1 MKVAICALSAFTYV
15 AECIDLAVA
24 LSREHE
30 VRYFLGYRDTVAI
43 ALLERRGVA
52 YEVILDAA
60 PHLVRPAAA
69 RSTRELFTGF
79 FFAQANAVLKQ
90 LPARL
95 TAWGAEVV
103 LSHLRDYAGIN
114 AAAVAGL
121 PAVSFGSHANPV
133 RRESCD
139 PPFGGGLSRSAPE
152 AQRRLMWQ
160 YDREF
165 HLELDAIYN
174 RTCRLPYGL
183 PPVQHV
189 STHASDR
196 LILLSLI
203 PALGNTSAPAP
214 DHVRY
219 VGSLFSKAHT
229 VVSDEER
236 ALLEALA
243 RTPRPRVFVSLGTTY
258 GSTLA
263 PQCIEALSGFAGTVV
278 ASGSPAVRVDSRCI
292 EAPFFADVDAV
303 LRACDAVVT
312 VCGGKTV
319 MDVLAHGLPMVG
331 LPRQGEQKEIAM
343 ALQEQGAALQPC
355 LRKWDADA
363 FVSAVETACAD
374 DGYRQAAARLQTE
387 VVASGGA
394 AQAVQEV
401 LRATAA
407 H

>member
-1 MKVAICALSAFTYV
+1 MRVAICALSAFTYV

-24 LSREHE
+24 LAREHE
-30 VRYFLGYRDTVAI
+30 VRYFLGYQDNAAI

-52 YEVILDAA
+52 CEIILDE
-60 PHLVRPAAA
+60 PPRLVSPAAA

-79 FFAQANAVLKQ
+79 FFAQADAVLTH

-95 TAWGAEVV
+95 TAWGADVV

-121 PAVSFGSHANPV
+121 PAVSFGSHANPI
-133 RRESCD
+133 RRESYD
-139 PPFGGGLSRSAPE
+139 PPFGSGLSRSAPE

-183 PPVQHV
+183 PPVQGA

-203 PALGNTSAPAP
+203 PALGNTNARTP

-219 VGSLFSKAHT
+219 VGSLFSKAQP
-229 VVSDEER
+229 VVSDGER
-236 ALLEALA
+236 ALLEQLTCS
-243 RTPRPRVFVSLGTTY
+243 RHPRVFVSLGTTY
-258 GSTLA
+258 GASLA
-263 PQCIEALSGFAGTVV
+263 PQCLDALSGFSGTVV
-278 ASGSPAVRVDSRCI
+278 ASGCPAARVEQGAI
-292 EAPFFADVDAV
+292 QAPFFSDVDAV

-319 MDVLAHGLPMVG
+319 MDVLAHGLPVVG

-343 ALQEQGAALQPC
+343 ALQEQGAAILPC

-363 FVSAVETACAD
+363 FVSAVETTCAD
-374 DGYRQAAARLQTE
+374 DGYRRAAARLQAE
-387 VVASGGA
+387 VASSGGA
-394 AQAVQEV
+394 AQAVEEV
-401 LRATAA
+401 LRATVA